1 MNSLTPTLALVAL
14 AAAVEGAPHIVVILG
29 DDVGWHGVGF
39 HAKRNA
45 TEQPLVRTPRMD
57 ALVAEGMELDR
68 HYVYKFC
75 SPSRSSFQSGRLPVH
90 VNVANAAP
98 ELRNASDPVSG
109 YAGIPKSM
117 TGVASV
123 LSASPANY
131 SAHMTGKWDAGM
143 ATPQHTPMGR
153 GYSSWLGYYHHAND
167 YYTEG
172 LPLQA
177 TGNINVCLNQF
188 TDLWGPG
195 QGPAVA
201 SQGLGV
207 YEEEIFTNQTLS
219 VIHAHAEANRR
230 AAAVAEAPRPLF
242 LVHAFHLVH
251 TPLEVPDAYLEKFS
265 KVPNPTRRKYLA
277 MTKYMDD
284 VVGKIVDALDT
295 EDMWEDTL
303 LVFMADNGGAIYN
316 PAGGNNYPLRG
327 GKYADW
333 EGGVRGVA
341 FVAGGYLPESKR
353 GTRSGMDR
361 IFHIADWYRTF
372 ASIAGVKDP
381 EDAPAKRDGLPPV
394 DGVDQSGV
402 LLLGPGVISDDGS
415 DPRELHISTNCL
427 LSGRYK
433 LVTGVQ
439 PMTGW
444 TGPSYPNNTGSQP
457 SFFPKGWKYDAGDGE
472 LYDVVADETE
482 HHNLASTHPDVLA
495 RLQQRLKELNG
506 KSFFNPGRGTPDRQ
520 ACVQAKKYGGAK
532 GGTYGPW
539 VFSQE
544 SVFERFE

>member
-195 QGPAVA
+195 QGPAIQ
-201 SQGLGV
+201 SQGHGA
-207 YEEEIFTNQTLS
+207 YEEEMASLAQAAKFCFYVIIILYSCHPIGCLWFLIGLESARPEDPNWPSNWITNRGIDDKPVEHQYLTSIYWAMTVLTTVGFGDIGPS
-219 VIHAHAEANRR
+219 TPAEMVFSCVAEMAGCFMFAILMGSIAAMITGEQMLKLKVSRPRLRGLAPTAAPNRLALRPR
-230 AAAVAEAPRPLF
+230 AA
-242 LVHAFHLVH
+242 VHHLRTHCARAF
-251 TPLEVPDAYLEKFS
+251 
-265 KVPNPTRRKYLA
+265 
-277 MTKYMDD
+277 
-284 VVGKIVDALDT
+284 
-295 EDMWEDTL
+295 
-303 LVFMADNGGAIYN
+303 
-316 PAGGNNYPLRG
+316 
-327 GKYADW
+327 
-333 EGGVRGVA
+333 
-341 FVAGGYLPESKR
+341 
-353 GTRSGMDR
+353 SG
-361 IFHIADWYRTF
+361 
-372 ASIAGVKDP
+372 
-381 EDAPAKRDGLPPV
+381 
-394 DGVDQSGV
+394 
-402 LLLGPGVISDDGS
+402 
-415 DPRELHISTNCL
+415 
-427 LSGRYK
+427 
-433 LVTGVQ
+433 
-439 PMTGW
+439 
-444 TGPSYPNNTGSQP
+444 
-457 SFFPKGWKYDAGDGE
+457 
-472 LYDVVADETE
+472 
-482 HHNLASTHPDVLA
+482 
-495 RLQQRLKELNG
+495 
-506 KSFFNPGRGTPDRQ
+506 
-520 ACVQAKKYGGAK
+520 
-532 GGTYGPW
+532 
-539 VFSQE
+539 
-544 SVFERFE
+544 